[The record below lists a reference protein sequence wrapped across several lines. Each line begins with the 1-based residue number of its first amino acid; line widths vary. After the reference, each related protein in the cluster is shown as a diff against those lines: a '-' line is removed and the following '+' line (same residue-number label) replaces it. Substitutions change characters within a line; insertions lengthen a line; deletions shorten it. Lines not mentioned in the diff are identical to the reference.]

1 MNEEEKIPKKTGYLT
16 NAGRGLQRLETE
28 KLSFLG
34 ESQVISK
41 FDSDN
46 LAAFAPEAEPE
57 EKESGVSS
65 DDAFLSEQDLLT
77 DVFAARTDTA
87 SLDVQNVDS
96 EALKF
101 PSTETIELDGENGAE
116 FKTSSTNSTIT
127 TSSGF
132 STPALAALVAQ
143 RVAER
148 SAQNAS
154 TIQAGGHP
162 KVTLDFAAI
171 RNYQSVTDI
180 AENSSEE
187 DEDSLDNEET
197 HDVGD
202 IAEDM
207 RLEYGPTVDIGKEA
221 ERVREALANGI
232 IPDISI
238 GQPTSVSPNSMMFKQ
253 AETQPAERLE
263 EPNTAIEKLKQ
274 QGLFEP
280 MTSHAEVDQ
289 VIEHI
294 HSLDNL
300 IPPST
305 VSSYQGNFPTNN
317 HGGLSTEELIGE
329 ETVSHD
335 PGIREEINQNA
346 VNKKTVVLAG
356 EEPKQQFVPTPQV
369 DDPDLDSRETMP
381 IDCIPPEL
389 LATSPALKAKPSKAV
404 EFEPSHKKR
413 SKLESFNPRLAAWI
427 ILCSLLFI
435 CIVFI
440 LYLVGLL
447 SWISPS
453 LDPQHKNV
461 HFKLTSNEVVEEEFS
476 TDDVMDMDAL
486 VNLPEAIHTASEQ
499 VHKAIAF
506 DSWMDSWIEKQ
517 INEQTTAE
525 ARLSALEMGME
536 FYPNQNEYLQKY
548 VETAIEAQKYEEAK
562 AVLQT
567 APESFRNSAEAFKY
581 KYKILQNDPKFMP
594 PETYLTEEMCDEIA
608 PLGGGSTVTLKF
620 KKDGKNIGAFKPN
633 QTLGQSNYR
642 AEIAAW
648 RLCQLLECDFE
659 IPWNRPI
666 LVEHALFEKLYARTK
681 SAKKSSYRTE
691 MKAIRWQTTK
701 VNDKKTT
708 YVIGTLKDWVPDF
721 TRFPIELTSF
731 WKPWLAQKNY
741 IETYKPLKEALSPLS
756 RNQNT
761 KKLLPEI
768 LSNSP
773 ELTTNQLAAQI
784 SDVLV
789 FDYLV
794 GNWDRFSGV
803 GSWWGVNCQYKDN
816 HIVSID
822 NGAAFPKTV
831 NDKVYQRYMMTER
844 FSAHFIQALRNLDK
858 DLTLE
863 CLFPNASKYEK
874 EAYELFWKQRNAVLK
889 RIDTLISKY
898 GEDKVLSL

>member
-16 NAGRGLQRLETE
+16 NTGRGLQRLETE

-41 FDSDN
+41 FDSEN
-46 LAAFAPEAEPE
+46 LAAFAPE
-57 EKESGVSS
+57 EKSEDQERSGVSEDVLLS
-65 DDAFLSEQDLLT
+65 DQDLLT

-101 PSTETIELDGENGAE
+101 PSTETIELEDGNESAFN
-116 FKTSSTNSTIT
+116 TSGTNSTIT

-154 TIQAGGHP
+154 AIQAGGHP
-162 KVTLDFAAI
+162 KVTLDFAGI
-171 RNYQSVTDI
+171 RNYRSMTDI
-180 AENSSEE
+180 DENSSE
-187 DEDSLDNEET
+187 DEDSMDSEET

-232 IPDISI
+232 IPDLSI
-238 GQPTSVSPNSMMFKQ
+238 GQQTSVSPNSMMFKQ
-253 AETQPAERLE
+253 AETQPAQRLE
-263 EPNTAIEKLKQ
+263 EPATAIEKLKQ
-274 QGLFEP
+274 QGLFAP
-280 MTSHAEVDQ
+280 MTSHAEVDHG
-289 VIEHI
+289 IEHI

-300 IPPST
+300 IAPST
-305 VSSYQGNFPTNN
+305 MSSYQGNFPTDN
-317 HGGLSTEELIGE
+317 HGGLSAEELMGE
-329 ETVSHD
+329 ETISHD
-335 PGIREEINQNA
+335 PGIREEINQNI
-346 VNKKTVVLAG
+346 VSKKTIVLEG
-356 EEPKQQFVPTPQV
+356 EEPKQQFVPTPQI
-369 DDPDLDSRETMP
+369 DDLDLDSRETMP

-389 LATSPALKAKPSKAV
+389 LSTSPTLKASKTQTV
-404 EFEPSHKKR
+404 ELEPAPRKR

-447 SWISPS
+447 TWISPS

-461 HFKLTSNEVVEEEFS
+461 HFKLTSDTVVEEEEFS
-476 TDDVMDMDAL
+476 SEETLDMDAL
-486 VNLPEAIHTASEQ
+486 VHLPEAINTASEQ

-506 DSWMDSWIEKQ
+506 DTWMDSWVEKQ
-517 INEQTTAE
+517 INEQTSAD

-536 FYPNQNEYLQKY
+536 IYPNQIEYVQKY
-548 VETAIEAQKYEEAK
+548 IETALEAQKYEEAK
-562 AVLQT
+562 AVLET
-567 APESFRNSAEAFKY
+567 APETFKNSAEAVKY
-581 KYKILQNDPKFMP
+581 RYKILQNDPKFMP

-620 KKDGKNIGAFKPN
+620 KKDGKTIGAFKPN

-659 IPWNRPI
+659 VPWNRPI

-681 SAKKSSYRTE
+681 SAKKASYRKE
-691 MKAIRWQTTK
+691 MKAIRWQTVT
-701 VNDKKTT
+701 VDKKKKT

-731 WKPWLAQKNY
+731 WKPWLAQKNF

-773 ELTTNQLAAQI
+773 DLTTKQLAAQI

-844 FSAHFIQALRNLDK
+844 FSAHFIRALRNLDK

-874 EAYELFWKQRNAVLK
+874 EAFELFWKQRGVVLK
-889 RIDTLISKY
+889 RIDTLIEKY